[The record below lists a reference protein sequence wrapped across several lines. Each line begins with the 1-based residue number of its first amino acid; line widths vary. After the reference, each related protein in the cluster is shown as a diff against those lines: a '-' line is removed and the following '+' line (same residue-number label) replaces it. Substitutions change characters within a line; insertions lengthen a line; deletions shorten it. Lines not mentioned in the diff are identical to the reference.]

1 MVLVVTH
8 QISVR
13 LRYVLHEIFEANH
26 RIVVNIV
33 NTEDF
38 FSWNQ
43 LPDTLSDL
51 ESIIYYRP
59 HRDVISNQESSIF
72 EHARDIGFTG
82 TTLEILGVGLL
93 EKTCMDERWRDPG
106 FAEITVNTKFGFEN
120 RWTSTL
126 PILFPV
132 SDSTLQFD
140 PFSMVF
146 WILSR
151 YEEYIW
157 WADVL
162 RNKKQ
167 QTTNTLTL
175 AHRFSGSTSHAFQH
189 KYLNKPIVDWVRQ
202 YLFELIGINNERE
215 IALRKAG
222 YKVIPTADIDM
233 VFKFGNRPFFRNL
246 GSWIHSFKN
255 PGILFERLLSIYTK
269 NDPYNPI
276 FTVAPILDMHEY
288 SKCFLLMSSKHDAFH
303 KQNPLEYSA
312 VKDVFR
318 KFVSILGVNKI
329 GIHPSIAAITANS
342 KAEIISDWQDEISI
356 LKSTIID
363 NLKTKTARGADSK
376 KPDPEEDKN
385 EVDPLTPKLENAHP
399 YCSRFHYLYFQF
411 PFHYESLLSLGISE
425 DWSMGF
431 HDQIGFR
438 ASTSFS
444 FNWFNLGVNETTTL
458 RVIPFQAMDVTCKNY
473 LNISNYI
480 SIKYIDL
487 LKQTIECVGGNFIFV
502 FHNESVSESR
512 PWKGWKNTILAWAK
526 I

>member
-82 TTLEILGVGLL
+82 NALEILGVGLL
-93 EKTCMDERWRDPG
+93 EETCVDERWRDPG

-167 QTTNTLTL
+167 QTANTLTL
-175 AHRFSGSTSHAFQH
+175 AHRFSGSTSYAFQH

-202 YLFELIGINNERE
+202 YLFELIGINKETE
-215 IALRKAG
+215 IELRKSG
-222 YKVIPTADIDM
+222 YNVIPTADIDM

-255 PGILFERLLSIYTK
+255 PGILFERLFSIFTK

-276 FTVAPILDMHEY
+276 FTVAPILDMYEY
-288 SKCFLLMSSKHDAFH
+288 SKCFLLMSNKHDAFH

-329 GIHPSIAAITANS
+329 GIHPSIVAVNANS
-342 KAEIISDWQDEISI
+342 KKEIVSYWQDEISL
-356 LKSTIID
+356 LKSTATGT
-363 NLKTKTARGADSK
+363 L
-376 KPDPEEDKN
+376 
-385 EVDPLTPKLENAHP
+385 P

-411 PFHYESLLSLGISE
+411 PVHYESLLSLGISE

-438 ASTSFS
+438 ASTSFA
-444 FNWFNLGVNETTTL
+444 FHWFNLGVNETTTL
-458 RVIPFQAMDVTCKNY
+458 RVNPFQAMDVTCKNY
-473 LNISNYI
+473 MNISNYI